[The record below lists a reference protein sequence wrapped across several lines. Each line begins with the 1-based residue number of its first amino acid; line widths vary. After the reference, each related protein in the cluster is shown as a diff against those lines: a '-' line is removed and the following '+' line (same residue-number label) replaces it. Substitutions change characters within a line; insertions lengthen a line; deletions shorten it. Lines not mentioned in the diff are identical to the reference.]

1 MAFAPYAWPLL
12 ALASF
17 LVLLGTQKAW
27 QASFGALLRQLANL
41 IDALPSIRV
50 VRHTIGFGGIAR
62 AIRTAD
68 ASVYHWIGI
77 AIQAT
82 AQPFTTFIRYLS
94 DVVSRPAQEVG
105 LLAADTL
112 HSLTQLRRVIVPAMI
127 AAHIAWIPRHLAAL
141 AAKVATLTARA
152 PVHIIRHTIE
162 VAKPTVVHIVNK
174 AVAVPLPRIGR
185 LEREAGDLA
194 KRIRSLA
201 RRVPVALTAA
211 ALTAIVARTS
221 FRWLRCS
228 RVNKVGKH
236 VCGMDSGVLDALIAD
251 TLLIVATIS
260 LVDFAK
266 GMGDVTDDIAG
277 QVRWFWRVDI

>member
-1 MAFAPYAWPLL
+1 MILAPYAWPLL
-12 ALASF
+12 ALAAF

-41 IDALPSIRV
+41 IAALPSIRV

-68 ASVYHWIGI
+68 ASVYHWIGT

-82 AQPFTTFIRYLS
+82 SQPFTTFIRYLS
-94 DVVSRPAQEVG
+94 DVVSKPAQEVG

-112 HSLTQLRRVIVPAMI
+112 HALTQLRRVLVPAMI

-174 AVAVPLPRIGR
+174 AIAVAPPRIGR
-185 LEREAGDLA
+185 LEREAGALA
-194 KRIRSLA
+194 DRVKSLG
-201 RRVPVALTAA
+201 RRLAPAAVA
-211 ALTAIVARTS
+211 ALVVATVARLGLG
-221 FRWLRCS
+221 WLRCS
-228 RVNKVGKH
+228 RVKRVGKQ
-236 VCGMDSGVLDALIAD
+236 VCGMDSSLLD
-251 TLLIVATIS
+251 TLLADTVLIAGTIS
-260 LVDFAK
+260 LVEFAK
-266 GMGDVTDDIAG
+266 GLQAGMDGVTP
-277 QVRWFWRVDI
+277 QVRKFWRVV

>member
-1 MAFAPYAWPLL
+1 MVFAPYAWPLL
-12 ALASF
+12 ALAAF

-41 IDALPSIRV
+41 IDGLPSIHV
-50 VRHTIGFGGIAR
+50 VRHSIGFGGIAR

-77 AIQAT
+77 AIQAS

-105 LLAADTL
+105 LFAADTL
-112 HSLTQLRRVIVPAMI
+112 HALTQLRRVIVPAMI

-141 AAKVATLTARA
+141 AAKVASLAARA

-162 VAKPTVVHIVNK
+162 VAKPSVVNIVNK

-185 LEREAGDLA
+185 LEREAGELA
-194 KRIRSLA
+194 DRIKSLG
-201 RRVPVALTAA
+201 RRLAPAAVA
-211 ALTAIVARTS
+211 ALVVATVARLGAG
-221 FRWLRCS
+221 WLRCS
-228 RVNKVGKH
+228 RVKRVGRN
-236 VCGMDSGVLDALIAD
+236 VCGMDSGLLDSLLAD
-251 TLLIVATIS
+251 TLLVVGTIS
-260 LVDFAK
+260 LVEFAEGLQA
-266 GMGDVTDDIAG
+266 GMDGLTP
-277 QVRWFWRVDI
+277 QVRKFWRVV